1 MSRERGSRNAVKW
14 FVRRGGGIPSPL
26 EKGDKLEGA
35 EPLLVVASGPG
46 CVSQADYA
54 AAM

>member
-1 MSRERGSRNAVKW
+1 MVRERGTCDTVKW
-14 FVRRGGGIPSPL
+14 FVRRGGGIPGPL